1 MKINNR
7 PINPKVSVWTKDW
20 FPKKGD
26 ELKQMNLYTVMK
38 QCERISSSAEKGKSG
53 SIFPYLSDEVNPY
66 TLVFDGVV
74 FVDIDNCQEVSH
86 EIFNSFD
93 KICGEMPN
101 LLAMN
106 FSYSKNI
113 HCYFYDED
121 IKNDSSKYS
130 ERALLYL
137 SAFAVAV
144 KKVLEIDLRD
154 IEGALDEHSK
164 SPTQRLFLN
173 HSTFKWNVHCCKAT
187 IKKDDIARLKVEYYS
202 LFRIAESKR
211 TIVETP
217 LIKGKGKVRIDSSFN
232 LLGYGTGFEARTLI
246 ASAVYIHFE
255 KDVERAREYLS
266 SKFENAQEINIQ
278 MTSMIKNECIERKY
292 REDVE
297 KYLFGFNINR
307 DHILEPGQY
316 LSDVIDIDKLEGKYY
331 YIQSNTGS
339 GKTEFVKKYLKDEE
353 GQIAFVQMTKALR
366 DGKKQTI
373 ENFTFENWEYGLDKS
388 LTKLH
393 MSIDGIVKQLR
404 ERSSKLNQ
412 YTIIV
417 DESHLLEDYINIR
430 ESIINEFLTLLKK
443 AGKVVFMSA
452 TPKSDIK
459 LFPFEKICFT
469 RVQDQ
474 DLVIYMHPLK
484 LFGEGSKD
492 RAKYEYATQW
502 VKQREN
508 KVIVFS
514 NKRQESWKKYGL
526 NCEGVTY
533 FNSNNYN
540 DDGVQSIL
548 TENKLIN
555 HVTLSTIYM
564 GCGVEVKHEK
574 EVDVVFF
581 LNEGFDDS
589 TIIQS
594 IGRPRCSG
602 GVERVNV
609 HFFYTTDCTFK
620 GYHKT
625 EEVIYLKNAFDNL
638 VIYDEHGI
646 LPNVL
651 ATHMTGI
658 RDSSFNEWVSK
669 DEVKLL
675 KVSQL
680 IRNLSFFNP
689 SSVSVLKHLPYRNI
703 KIEYE
708 DIIELNR
715 KGEKS
720 IIRSEK
726 KLLHYL
732 CSLSRTKVSNLV
744 DEDGYEAL
752 LDSGTIPYDDKKNAR
767 KEIRNAMYIARHGI
781 EVSEALHFFGSLK
794 KAVKHLKA
802 LDTSIYLEIKQ
813 WAFKRFEGDGLIFEK
828 FKKEFEANKLIFTDE
843 YKKYR
848 LDQLSGM
855 VLPDETILSD
865 FSNWEHEEVL
875 LEFLGLDKEEL
886 KSNGSY
892 VDIPIFRGNSFRN
905 CVSVNQSRSIGG
917 SVGSKE
923 GKKKG
928 GQKGGS
934 KTFYVKIQK
943 VDTGEIFDFKSK
955 TECMSYLGWS
965 SKKFSEFIKNKRD
978 KKNTYIV
985 LDSE

>member
-1 MKINNR
+1 MKVNER

-26 ELKQMNLYTVMK
+26 ELKQMDLYTVMK

-66 TLVFDGVV
+66 TLLFDGVV

-86 EIFNSFD
+86 KIFDSFD
-93 KICGEMPN
+93 KICGEIPN

-137 SAFAVAV
+137 TAFAAVV
-144 KKVLEIDLRD
+144 KKVLGIDLRD

-173 HSTFKWNVHCCKAT
+173 HSTFKWNEHCCKAL
-187 IKKDDIARLKVEYYS
+187 IKKDERNKLKAEYHS

-211 TIVETP
+211 TVVETP
-217 LIKGKGKVRIDSSFN
+217 LIKGEGKILVDSTFN
-232 LLGYGTGFEARTLI
+232 LLGYGTGYEARTLI
-246 ASAVYIHFE
+246 ASAVYMHFE
-255 KDVERAREYLS
+255 KDIERAREYLS

-278 MTSMIKNECIERKY
+278 MTSMINNGYIERKC
-292 REDVE
+292 REDIE
-297 KYLFGFNINR
+297 KYLFGFSVNEE
-307 DHILEPGQY
+307 HILKPGQY
-316 LSDVIDIDKLEGKYY
+316 LSEVIDIDKLEGRYY

-339 GKTEFVKKYLKDEE
+339 GKTEFVKKYLKDKE
-353 GQIAFVQMTKALR
+353 GEVFFVQMTKALR

-388 LTKLH
+388 LTKFH
-393 MSIDGIVKQLR
+393 MSLDGVIKQLR
-404 ERSSKLNQ
+404 ERSSKLHQ

-430 ESIINEFLTLLKK
+430 EIVINEFLTLLKR

-459 LFPFEKICFT
+459 LFPFEKVCFT
-469 RVQDQ
+469 RIQEQ
-474 DLVIYMHPLK
+474 DLVIHLHPLK

-492 RAKYEYATQW
+492 RAKYEFVTRW
-502 VKQREN
+502 IKQRNN

-514 NKRQESWKKYGL
+514 NKKQEAWKKYGL

-540 DDGVQSIL
+540 DDGVQAIL
-548 TENKLIN
+548 KENKLIN
-555 HVTLSTIYM
+555 HITLSTIYM

-602 GVERVNV
+602 GVEKVNV
-609 HFFYTTDCTFK
+609 HFFYTTDCSFK
-620 GYHKT
+620 GYHTK
-625 EEVIYLKNAFDNL
+625 EDAVFLQNAFDNL
-638 VIYDEHGI
+638 VVHENHGTLI
-646 LPNVL
+646 NVL
-651 ATHMTGI
+651 AAHMTGI
-658 RDSSFNEWVSK
+658 RASSFNEWESK
-669 DEVKLL
+669 NEVKLL

-680 IRNLSFFNP
+680 MRNISYFNP
-689 SSVSVLKHLPYRNI
+689 SSVSVLKHLPYRSIEI
-703 KIEYE
+703 KYE
-708 DIIELNR
+708 DIVDLDR

-726 KLLHYL
+726 KLLFYL
-732 CSLSRTKVSNLV
+732 CSLSRTKVSHLV
-744 DEDGYEAL
+744 NEDGYEAL
-752 LDSGTIPYDDKKNAR
+752 LDSGNIPYDDKKNAR
-767 KEIRNAMYIARHGI
+767 EEIRRAVYIAQHGI
-781 EVSEALHFFGSLK
+781 EISEALHFFGTLK
-794 KAVKHLKA
+794 RAVKHIKA
-802 LDTSIYLEIKQ
+802 LDIRISLDIKQ
-813 WAFKRFEGDGLIFEK
+813 ETLKRFEGDGSIYDK
-828 FKKEFEANKLIFTDE
+828 FLREFEANELIFTDE
-843 YKKYR
+843 YKKHR
-848 LDQLSGM
+848 LELLQGKVQNID
-855 VLPDETILSD
+855 VTSD
-865 FSNWEHEEVL
+865 FLNAEHEEVF
-875 LEFLGLDKEEL
+875 LEFLGINKDEL
-886 KSNGSY
+886 NSDNEDVK
-892 VDIPIFRGNSFRN
+892 IPVFRGTTFRN
-905 CVSVNQSRSIGG
+905 CVSVNKSRSIGG

-934 KTFYVKIQK
+934 KTFSVKIQK
-943 VDTGEIFDFKSK
+943 VDTGEIISFESK
-955 TECMSYLGWS
+955 TECMNYLGWS
-965 SKKFSEFIKNKRD
+965 SKKFSEFMKNKRD
-978 KKNTYIV
+978 KKNTYVV

>member
-1 MKINNR
+1 MKVNER

-26 ELKQMNLYTVMK
+26 ELKQMDLYAVMK

-66 TLVFDGVV
+66 TLLFDGVV

-86 EIFNSFD
+86 KIFDSFD

-137 SAFAVAV
+137 AAFAAVV
-144 KKVLEIDLRD
+144 KKVLGIDLRD

-173 HSTFKWNVHCCKAT
+173 HSTFKWNVYCCKTT
-187 IKKDDIARLKVEYYS
+187 INKDDIAKLKAEYHS

-217 LIKGKGKVRIDSSFN
+217 LIKGDGKITVDSTFN

-255 KDVERAREYLS
+255 KDIEKSREYLS

-278 MTSMIKNECIERKY
+278 MTSMINNGYIERKY

-297 KYLFGFNINR
+297 KYLFGFNVNKE
-307 DHILEPGQY
+307 HILETGQY

-339 GKTEFVKKYLKDEE
+339 GKTEFVKKYIKDKED
-353 GQIAFVQMTKALR
+353 QIAFVQMTKALR
-366 DGKKQTI
+366 DGKKHTI
-373 ENFTFENWEYGLDKS
+373 ENFTYENWEHGLDTS
-388 LTKLH
+388 VTKFH

-404 ERSSKLNQ
+404 KRSSKLDQ

-430 ESIINEFLTLLKK
+430 EFVINEFVSLLKK

-452 TPKSDIK
+452 TPKSDIN
-459 LFPFEKICFT
+459 LFPFEKVCFT
-469 RVQDQ
+469 RIQEQ
-474 DLVIYMHPLK
+474 DLVIHLHPLK
-484 LFGEGSKD
+484 LTGQGSKA
-492 RAKYEYATQW
+492 RAEYEYMTRW
-502 VKQREN
+502 IKQREN

-514 NKRQESWKKYGL
+514 NKRQECWKKYGL
-526 NCEGVTY
+526 NCDGVTY
-533 FNSNNYN
+533 FNSDNYK
-540 DDGVQSIL
+540 DIGVQAIL
-548 TENKLIN
+548 GENKLIN
-555 HVTLSTIYM
+555 PITLSTIYM

-602 GVERVNV
+602 GVEKVNV
-609 HFFYTTDCTFK
+609 YFFYTTDCAFK
-620 GYHKT
+620 GRYKP
-625 EEVIYLKNAFDNL
+625 ENVVFLKNAFDNL
-638 VIYDEHGI
+638 VVHVSHGI
-646 LPNVL
+646 LTNVL
-651 ATHMTGI
+651 AAYITGI
-658 RDSSFNEWVSK
+658 SDSSFNEWVSK

-680 IRNLSFFNP
+680 IRNLSYFTP

-703 KIEYE
+703 DIKNE
-708 DIIELNR
+708 DVVVLDKKDQR
-715 KGEKS
+715 S
-720 IIRSEK
+720 IIRSET

-732 CSLSRTKVSNLV
+732 CSLSRDKVGNLV
-744 DEDGYEAL
+744 DENGYEAL
-752 LDSGTIPYDDKKNAR
+752 LNSGSIPFDDKTNAR
-767 KEIRNAMYIARHGI
+767 KEIRRAMYIAHRGI
-781 EVSEALHFFGSLK
+781 EVGEALYFFGSLK
-794 KAVKHLKA
+794 RAVRYFNALEVRTCLALKEEA
-802 LDTSIYLEIKQ
+802 L
-813 WAFKRFEGDGLIFEK
+813 KRFDGDYDAYSK
-828 FKKEFEANKLIFTDE
+828 YAKEFEEIELIFTDE
-843 YKKYR
+843 YKQYK
-848 LDQLSGM
+848 LDLLRRKVQYVDSVM
-855 VLPDETILSD
+855 SD
-865 FSNWEHEEVL
+865 FLNSEHEEL
-875 LEFLGLDKEEL
+875 FLDFLGIDKDEL
-886 KSNGSY
+886 KLENKK
-892 VDIPIFRGNSFRN
+892 IPIFRGTTFRN
-905 CVSVNQSRSIGG
+905 CVSINKSRSIGG

-934 KTFYVKIQK
+934 KTFSVKIQK
-943 VDTGEIFDFKSK
+943 VDTGEIFDFESK
-955 TECMSYLGWS
+955 TECMNFLNWGT
-965 SKKFSEFIKNKRD
+965 KKFSDFIKNKTD
-978 KKNTYIV
+978 KKNTYVV
-985 LDSE
+985 LENK